1 MATIK
6 VKQIKSK
13 IGYPVDQK
21 RTLQA
26 LGLRKISQ
34 VVEVEVWAVL
44 LLVVTREPRL
54 VLVIRERLVSKVV
67 RCLSSVVCRRLV
79 SRTSITRSTLQ

>member
-6 VKQIKSK
+6 IKQIKSK

-26 LGLRKISQ
+26 LGLHKISQ
-34 VVEVEVWAVL
+34 VVEKEDSPVIRGMIHKVHHLVEV
-44 LLVVTREPRL
+44 
-54 VLVIRERLVSKVV
+54 ID
-67 RCLSSVVCRRLV
+67 
-79 SRTSITRSTLQ
+79 